1 MCVCVCVL
9 TLLNFYP
16 IFFFFFLEK
25 SIILKNFSQPAADQS
40 VSAPTPVCRSS
51 ARDTHHIVLNH
62 YAVPYSCQ
70 CADATTTRPAL
81 CWQEEEKRTK
91 CILFLSP
98 QRTSF
103 QDELLWLWIP
113 LSTPPPP
120 ILSPPPPPP
129 ALSGGKSTDFLCLN
143 GLAKDILIIIFFFMR
158 KREKKIHFTL
168 LCAWFVQPLQNGS
181 SVIVLCSWAM
191 IWILCRPEWEK
202 MILSGLSVCV
212 RSETRDFKAS
222 SVFMWMTG
230 VAMLPLLL
238 LFKPGGERNTR
249 YFCDRVRYSLFLV
262 FKKKKQSNHQTT
274 NQFSPARVCV
284 LWECLNVYISF
295 LLKKMFLIRH

>member
-1 MCVCVCVL
+1 MLQPRDLRSVDKKRKKEQSAYCFCLPRGHHFKMSCCGCE
-9 TLLNFYP
+9 
-16 IFFFFFLEK
+16 FL
-25 SIILKNFSQPAADQS
+25 
-40 VSAPTPVCRSS
+40 SAP
-51 ARDTHHIVLNH
+51 
-62 YAVPYSCQ
+62 
-70 CADATTTRPAL
+70 
-81 CWQEEEKRTK
+81 
-91 CILFLSP
+91 
-98 QRTSF
+98 
-103 QDELLWLWIP
+103 
-113 LSTPPPP
+113 PPPP

-262 FKKKKQSNHQTT
+262 FKKKKT
-274 NQFSPARVCV
+274 
-284 LWECLNVYISF
+284 
-295 LLKKMFLIRH
+295 K

>member
-1 MCVCVCVL
+1 MLQPRDLRSVDKKRKKEQSAYCFCLPRGHHFKMSCCGCE
-9 TLLNFYP
+9 
-16 IFFFFFLEK
+16 FL
-25 SIILKNFSQPAADQS
+25 
-40 VSAPTPVCRSS
+40 SAP
-51 ARDTHHIVLNH
+51 
-62 YAVPYSCQ
+62 
-70 CADATTTRPAL
+70 
-81 CWQEEEKRTK
+81 
-91 CILFLSP
+91 
-98 QRTSF
+98 
-103 QDELLWLWIP
+103 
-113 LSTPPPP
+113 PPPP

-262 FKKKKQSNHQTT
+262 FKKKKQSYHQTT